1 MAGSYAANK
10 KWKLKHPEK
19 NLESKK
25 RNYATTARNNINHYQ
40 EYTIREDTL
49 ILDSPLTD
57 RELHHVIGRSVQAIQ
72 VRRCKLKK
80 AESQIR

>member
-10 KWKLKHPEK
+10 RWKLKHPKK

-25 RNYATTARNNINHYQ
+25 RNYATTARNNPNHDQ
-40 EYTIREDTL
+40 IYTTAEDTL

-57 RELHHVIGRSVQAIQ
+57 RELHHIIGRSVQGIQ
-72 VRRCKLKK
+72 VRRCKLKN
-80 AESQIR
+80 ATV

>member
-10 KWKLKHPEK
+10 KWKLKHPAK
-19 NLESKK
+19 CLEGKK
-25 RNYATTARNNINHYQ
+25 RNYATTAGNNANYYQ
-40 EYTIREDTL
+40 EYTTREDTL

-57 RELHHVIGRSVQAIQ
+57 RQLHHIIGRSVQAIQ

-80 AESQIR
+80 TTV